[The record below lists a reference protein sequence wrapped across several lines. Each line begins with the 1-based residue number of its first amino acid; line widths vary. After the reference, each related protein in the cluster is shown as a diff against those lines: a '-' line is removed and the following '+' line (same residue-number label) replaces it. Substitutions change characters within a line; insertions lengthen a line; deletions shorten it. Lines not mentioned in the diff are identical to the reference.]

1 MIVTADGVV
10 EHANDDALRL
20 LDVTLDELRALPPGS
35 FSAEAPDPE
44 ASAAFQEQ
52 WAADGKPDIGGMG
65 SLKRQDG
72 STVRVRFAIAPRPD
86 GRYMVLLE
94 ELEGST
100 ARPTVMYTNGEVLS
114 QWRAA
119 ERRLDELV
127 PGTDDWAN
135 AQSEIELWRSTY
147 QALFRRLTRKPTWF

>member
-1 MIVTADGVV
+1 
-10 EHANDDALRL
+10 
-20 LDVTLDELRALPPGS
+20 
-35 FSAEAPDPE
+35 
-44 ASAAFQEQ
+44 
-52 WAADGKPDIGGMG
+52 
-65 SLKRQDG
+65 
-72 STVRVRFAIAPRPD
+72 
-86 GRYMVLLE
+86 
-94 ELEGST
+94 
-100 ARPTVMYTNGEVLS
+100 MYTNGEVLS